1 MTVDALLTEL
11 FGLGVDIWAEGNS
24 LRYRAPKGTLTADLL
39 DQIAAHRATL
49 LDWLR
54 LADGEEACY
63 PLSYGQQSI
72 YLTHQ
77 VAAREGP
84 YTIMLGAQIPA
95 AWDPCTLERLLN
107 EVVARH
113 TALRTVFSERDGVPL
128 QRVRRAGHL
137 PIEVVDAEGWGRA
150 ELDEHLAA
158 RAHEPFDLTQ
168 GPLLRAILFAGS
180 AHGQILLLALHHI
193 VADGQSVVIL
203 LRELAEA
210 GRALRSG
217 ATHTPPA
224 AQYVTFARW
233 QARLGSSNEGE
244 RLWRYWEQQLGGSLP
259 ILELPVDRPRP
270 PRQSYRG
277 ASYRVALD
285 TSLSEGCRA
294 LALGSNCTLF
304 VALLAAYQVLLY
316 RYGGQEDILIGTPTL
331 NRPEA
336 EFDRIVGYCTNTVV
350 LRTPLSPALPFRA
363 LLERTR
369 GTVLEALAHQ
379 AYPFRLLVE
388 RLRPP
393 RDLAHPPLFQTM
405 FSLESTLWHRDRPS
419 LAEGGFELYPVPVRA
434 APLDL
439 ALEVREV
446 GRELFVEFR
455 YNLDLFE
462 AQTVAR
468 MGACFQTLLA
478 AAVTDP
484 DWPISRLPLLSA
496 EERQQHRI
504 WNRTA
509 APYPRETIQ
518 HRFETQVASTP
529 HRIALIEAEVRIPY
543 YALNEQANRLAGHL
557 RAIGLAKGQ
566 RVAILLPRSI
576 GQVAAL
582 LATLKVGCSY
592 VPLDPAAPPE
602 RQAALLALA
611 HPAALISLAYLLEAL
626 AWDGTHVLLDRHQA
640 QIDAYPAGNLD
651 VPGEPGDPAYMIFTS
666 GSSGTPRGVLGTHR
680 GILNR
685 LAWMWDAYPF
695 SAEEVCCHKTAP
707 GFVDAVCE
715 VWGPLLAGV
724 PAAIAAQGDATD
736 IWRLA
741 ALLERHRVTRIVLVP
756 SLLAALLDHLPD
768 LDRRLAALRLWMC
781 SGEALPATLGY
792 RFARHLPSAV
802 LLNLYGTT
810 EVAADAT
817 CYRLPSPQSPA
828 SARDQHQSA
837 DHRWLVPIG
846 VPIANVVVHLLDAQ
860 LQPVPVGVPGEICVG
875 GAGLAIGYLD
885 QPDVTTDRFIVDPFD
900 PAARLYRTGD
910 RGRRRPDG
918 VIEFLGRLDRQV
930 QVRGQRVEPA
940 ELEAML
946 FAHPAVFQ
954 AAAAGLDEGNST
966 RLVAFVVPRDGCAL
980 DPIDLRRFLRARLP
994 AYMVPHDIEIR
1005 GSLPHLASGKIDIRA
1020 LLAEPKSPINAAT
1033 AAPDALE
1040 RGLLALWGRLFKRP
1054 SGLHDNFFDLGG
1066 HSLLALQVLDQVA
1079 VNYGVRLPIGV
1090 LYEGGSIAHLAAVLR
1105 APKPLDGHSSL
1116 VPLQPHGEQPPFICA
1131 HPHTG
1136 TIDCYRQLAEALGP
1150 DQPFYAIQPQPSLGE
1165 RWVDTPLVDLAAGYV
1180 RDIRALQP
1188 AGPYYLGGYSSGGTL
1203 AYEIAQQMRA
1213 QGQVVAILV
1222 LFDTICPVATLSA
1235 HPWALLPGCAQAWRH
1250 ASIWRTLSARGALR
1264 HARIKASTATD
1275 RWRRHLLGRL
1285 GHPRQQ
1291 SKHTLGRHWRWD
1303 YTPHRYLGHVAMFL
1317 ATANPLGSEGTRDP
1331 RLAWQRYLDAKM
1343 DCYRLPG
1350 NHLDLLLDPAVLP
1363 GTTRHLRAC
1372 LLAARLRSSHT
1383 PPGGSWAEAGSEPRP
1398 APVTSDHS

>member
-11 FGLGVDIWAEGNS
+11 FGLGADIWAEGDRI
-24 LRYRAPKGTLTADLL
+24 RYRAPKGTLTADLL

-49 LDWLR
+49 LDWLQ

-84 YTIMLGAQIPA
+84 YTVMLAAQIPA

-107 EVVARH
+107 DVVARH
-113 TALRTVFSERDGVPL
+113 TALRTVFSERNGVPL
-128 QRVRRAGHL
+128 QRVRRAGHV
-137 PIEVVDAEGWGRA
+137 PVEVVDAEGWGRA

-168 GPLLRAILFAGS
+168 GPLLRAILFSGS
-180 AHGQILLLALHHI
+180 PRGRILLLAMDHI
-193 VADGQSVVIL
+193 IADGHSVVLL

-217 ATHTPPA
+217 APFAPPPA
-224 AQYVTFARW
+224 VQYATFARW
-233 QARLGSSNEGE
+233 QARLGSGTEGE
-244 RLWRYWEQQLGGSLP
+244 RLWRYWERQLGGPLP
-259 ILELPVDRPRP
+259 ILELPSDRPRP
-270 PRQSYRG
+270 PLQSYRG
-277 ASYRVALD
+277 ASCRVALD
-285 TSLSEGCRA
+285 ASLREGCRA
-294 LALGSNCTLF
+294 LALEGHCTLF
-304 VALLAAYQVLLY
+304 VLLLAAYQLLLY
-316 RYGGQEDILIGTPTL
+316 RYSGQEDILIGIPTS
-331 NRPEA
+331 NRPEVDF
-336 EFDRIVGYCTNTVV
+336 ERIIGYCTNTVV
-350 LRTPLSPALPFRA
+350 LRTPLTPMLSFRA
-363 LLERTR
+363 LLERAR
-369 GTVLEALAHQ
+369 QTVLDALAHQ
-379 AYPFRLLVE
+379 AYPFRLLME

-393 RDLAHPPLFQTM
+393 RDPAYPPLFQTM
-405 FSLESTLWHRDRPS
+405 FSLESTLWHGDRPS
-419 LAEGGFELYPVPVRA
+419 LVEGGFELYPVPVRA

-446 GRELFVEFR
+446 GRELFAEFR
-455 YNLDLFE
+455 YNVALFE

-468 MGACFQTLLA
+468 MAGCFLTILA
-478 AAVTDP
+478 AAVADQDT
-484 DWPISRLPLLSA
+484 PISRLPVLSA
-496 EERQQHRI
+496 QEHLQHRA

-509 APYPRETIQ
+509 APYPAETIQ
-518 HRFETQVASTP
+518 RRFEAQVASTP
-529 HRIALIEAEVRIPY
+529 QCIALIEAEVRIPY
-543 YALNEQANRLAGHL
+543 IALNEQANRLAHHL
-557 RAIGLAKGQ
+557 RAIGLGKGQ

-576 GQVAAL
+576 GQVVAF

-592 VPLDPAAPPE
+592 VPLDPTTPPE

-626 AWDGTHVLLDRHQA
+626 AWQGALVLLDRDQA
-640 QIDAYPAGNLD
+640 QIDAYPTGNLD
-651 VPGEPGDPAYMIFTS
+651 VPGEPSDPAYLIFTS
-666 GSSGTPRGVLGTHR
+666 GSTGTPRGVLGTHR

-695 SAEEVCCHKTAP
+695 MADEVCCHKTAP
-707 GFVDAVCE
+707 AFVDAVCE

-724 PAAIAAQGDATD
+724 PAAIATHGDATD

-741 ALLERHRVTRIVLVP
+741 ALLERHQVTRIVLVP

-781 SGEALPATLGY
+781 SGEALPAALAH
-792 RFARHLPSAV
+792 RLARHLPAAV

-828 SARDQHQSA
+828 AAGDQHRGA
-837 DHRWLVPIG
+837 DHSWIVPIG
-846 VPIANVVVHLLDAQ
+846 VPIANVVVHLLDAH

-885 QPDVTTDRFIVDPFD
+885 QPDLTAERFIVDPFD
-900 PAARLYRTGD
+900 PAARLYQTGD

-946 FAHPAVFQ
+946 CAHPAVFQ
-954 AAAAGLDEGNST
+954 AAAAGLDEENST

-980 DPIDLRRFLRARLP
+980 DPIDLRRFLRAQLP
-994 AYMVPHDIEIR
+994 AYMVPHEIEIR
-1005 GSLPHLASGKIDIRA
+1005 GSLPYLASGKIDIRS
-1020 LLAEPKSPINAAT
+1020 LLAEPKSPINAGTAT
-1033 AAPDALE
+1033 PDALE
-1040 RGLLALWGRLFKRP
+1040 RELMALWGSLFQRP
-1054 SGLHDNFFDLGG
+1054 PGLHDNFFDLGG
-1066 HSLLALQVLDQVA
+1066 HSLLALQLLDRVA
-1079 VNYGVRLPIGV
+1079 VTYGVRLPIGV

-1105 APKPLDGHSSL
+1105 PPQPLDGHSSL
-1116 VPLQPHGEQPPFICA
+1116 VALQPHGEQPPFICA

-1136 TIDCYRQLAEALGP
+1136 TIDCYRRLADALGP

-1165 RWVDTPLVDLAAGYV
+1165 RWVDAPVADLAAGYV

-1188 AGPYYLGGYSSGGTL
+1188 AGPYYLGGYSSGGAL
-1203 AYEIAQQMRA
+1203 AYEIAQQVRA
-1213 QGQVVAILV
+1213 QGQEVAILV
-1222 LFDTICPVATLSA
+1222 LFDTVCPTATLSA
-1235 HPWALLPGCAQAWRH
+1235 HPWALLPGGAQAWRH
-1250 ASIWRTLSARGALR
+1250 ASIWRTLSARGVLR
-1264 HARIKASTATD
+1264 HARMKVSTATD
-1275 RWRRHLLGRL
+1275 RWRRHLRGRL
-1285 GHPRQQ
+1285 EHPRQQ
-1291 SKHTLGRHWRWD
+1291 PKPALGRQWRWE
-1303 YTPHRYLGHVAMFL
+1303 YTPRRYLGRVAMFL
-1317 ATANPLGSEGTRDP
+1317 ATANPLGSGDARDP
-1331 RLAWQRYLDAKM
+1331 RLAWQRYLDAQM

-1350 NHLDLLLDPAVLP
+1350 NHLDLMLDPAVLP

-1372 LLAARLRSSHT
+1372 LRAARTRSFRVPVIGPRAEAMGHHSRH
-1383 PPGGSWAEAGSEPRP
+1383 PGSW
-1398 APVTSDHS
+1398 